1 MGGPPPRVVY
11 AWVWRRAGGAA
22 QWPDGVFTGSVLIP
36 CEQSTGPGLE
46 SVTLMLMQTEELY
59 NLYIIVISL
68 DTRHSS
74 YFTVLSPSSCLAH
87 KVCPWRVQK
96 ALHDVKSP
104 LVYSSALST
113 AIICISSISLSSSVP
128 RTPISSNTWTAV
140 EGLNLDCHVQTGQLP
155 LDEFVPGTQIQPD
168 SSEGGPDFSRQRTPP
183 VDVPVV

>member
-104 LVYSSALST
+104 LFCSAYTHFLQY
-113 AIICISSISLSSSVP
+113 
-128 RTPISSNTWTAV
+128 
-140 EGLNLDCHVQTGQLP
+140 LDCSGGTQSGLSRPDWTTVLTGQTLK
-155 LDEFVPGTQIQPD
+155 LDT
-168 SSEGGPDFSRQRTPP
+168 
-183 VDVPVV
+183 VVSVWSL